1 VFIVDSPSIMIMKV
15 EGSSSIQQ
23 MRSAVQVD
31 DLTDP
36 VSLVPEILEKLEKE
50 EILRHYR
57 IASYKDTNHMLELIA
72 VKKGLVDTIKNEK
85 KKKT

>member
-1 VFIVDSPSIMIMKV
+1 MIMKV